1 MKKRVLHR
9 ILLVLGLSLV
19 SWLLY
24 NAVLLFLDEELQ
36 QNFYKEWPFPPL
48 EMLFDY
54 AVFCCFSFMATF
66 YFLKS
71 YDKAEKE
78 RDRYKLMALGNQINP
93 HFVFNNFSTLADLI
107 EVNPPKAS
115 EYLMN
120 LSKVYRYTLSHLEH
134 DKVSL
139 HDEIEY
145 LKLYLKLLD
154 ERFSNTIQVNIN
166 TEGNAIQGFV
176 PPAVLQMIVE
186 NAIKHNEHTKAH
198 PLVIDVLVDND
209 YIVIKNRKQSVSQTN
224 STHVGNHNIEERYRL
239 LTTKKIEI
247 IDNQEYYSVKIPVI

>member
-1 MKKRVLHR
+1 MKKRILHR

-19 SWLLY
+19 SWVLY
-24 NAVLLFLDEELQ
+24 NAVWILLDEDLQ
-36 QNFYKEWPFPPL
+36 QDFYKQWPIPPT
-48 EMLFDY
+48 EMLMDY
-54 AVFCCFSFMATF
+54 VIFCCFSFMATF
-66 YFLKS
+66 YYLKS
-71 YDKAEKE
+71 YDKAERE
-78 RDRYKLMALGNQINP
+78 RDRYKLMALENQINP

-145 LKLYLKLLD
+145 LTLYLKLLE

-166 TEGNAIQGFV
+166 TEDNDIQGFV

-198 PLVIDVLVDND
+198 PLVIDVVVNND
-209 YIVIKNRKQSVSQTN
+209 CIVIKNRKQTVSQTN

-247 IDNQEYYSVKIPVI
+247 ADNQDYYSVKIPVI

>member
-1 MKKRVLHR
+1 MKKRILHR

-19 SWLLY
+19 SWVLY
-24 NAVLLFLDEELQ
+24 NAVWILLDEDLQ
-36 QNFYKEWPFPPL
+36 QDFYKQWPIPPT
-48 EMLFDY
+48 EMLMDY
-54 AVFCCFSFMATF
+54 VIFCCFSFMATF
-66 YFLKS
+66 YYLKS
-71 YDKAEKE
+71 YDKAERE
-78 RDRYKLMALGNQINP
+78 RDRYKLMALENQINP

-120 LSKVYRYTLSHLEH
+120 LSKVYRYSLSHLEH

-145 LKLYLKLLD
+145 LTLYLKLLE

-166 TEGNAIQGFV
+166 TEDNDIQGFV

-198 PLVIDVLVDND
+198 PLVIDVVVNND
-209 YIVIKNRKQSVSQTN
+209 CIVIKNRKQTVSQTN

-247 IDNQEYYSVKIPVI
+247 ADNQDYYSVKIPVI